1 VPNRLPIPAKLLK
14 RIELVTNKRARFV
27 LDAIVKNGIVS
38 TIDLKNAG
46 YDHPP
51 RAVMDAKDLG
61 FAIKKVKAKR
71 EDGRTIAAYEFD
83 EGELDPQ

>member
-1 VPNRLPIPAKLLK
+1 MPKRPPIPAKLLR
-14 RIELVTNKRARFV
+14 RIKLVTNKRARFV
-27 LDAIVKNGIVS
+27 LDAIARNGIVS

-61 FAIKKVKAKR
+61 FAIKKVQAKR
-71 EDGRTIAAYEFD
+71 EDG
-83 EGELDPQ
+83 